1 MTVKKLAEHLGNI
14 DQRLIQGAEQTP
26 DYGRRR
32 RMGHI
37 RRTLALAVAAVLMTA
52 SFAAGALSGDRG
64 PETIPIPETGLTVVL
79 PESWRGKCGY
89 ELQNGSLGVYL
100 RSART
105 GEGLEEAGYLF
116 MVECHE
122 GSCDP
127 AAEFAARQ
135 YVIASTPKKTYFLI
149 LPSDVQYDPGDTAV
163 AREYLAVSADRGGAG
178 AAVRLAGGVNRRR
191 GYERGAAPVID
202 ADHGSRPRFVSFS
215 ICVYFAS
222 TSSTASRGSW
232 SRGTGTGG
240 ASG

>member
-1 MTVKKLAEHLGNI
+1 MTAKKLAEHLGNI

-37 RRTLALAVAAVLMTA
+37 RRTLALAAAAVLMTA
-52 SFAAGALSGDRG
+52 SFAAGTLSGDRG

-105 GEGLEEAGYLF
+105 GEGLEDAGYLF

-127 AAEFAARQ
+127 AAEFSARQ

-163 AREYLAVSADRGGAG
+163 AREYLELYQQIGEVQVLLSDWL
-178 AAVRLAGGVNRRR
+178 V
-191 GYERGAAPVID
+191 E
-202 ADHGSRPRFVSFS
+202 
-215 ICVYFAS
+215 
-222 TSSTASRGSW
+222 
-232 SRGTGTGG
+232 
-240 ASG
+240 